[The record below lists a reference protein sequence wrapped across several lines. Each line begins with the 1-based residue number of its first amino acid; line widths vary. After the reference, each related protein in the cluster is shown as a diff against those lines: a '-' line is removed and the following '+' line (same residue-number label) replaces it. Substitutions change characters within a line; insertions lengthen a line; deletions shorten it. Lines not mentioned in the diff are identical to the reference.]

1 MKSPYGFDVTDDC
14 QTCKLRQ
21 AGFFCEMKPQAIKDF
36 DAIKSSAAYPEGALL
51 FLENQEPRGVF
62 VVCQGEVKLTMSSSE
77 GKTLLLRIARAGEIL
92 GLMAVFSGCGYE
104 MTAETLHPSQIAYV
118 RREDFLRFVVKYP
131 EVHQGIIKQL
141 SLNYQRACE
150 QLRMVGLLASA
161 PERLAKL
168 LLEWSADAEET
179 NQGKRITMPLTHKE
193 IAECIGSCR
202 ETVTRTLSDF
212 KQRNVVKLEG
222 SSLFISDRA
231 ALESFVTG
239 S

>member
-1 MKSPYGFDVTDDC
+1 MKAPYGFDVSDDC
-14 QTCKLRQ
+14 PTCKLRHFS
-21 AGFFCEMKPQAIKDF
+21 FFCAMKPQAIKDF
-36 DAIKSSAAYPEGALL
+36 DAIKSNAAYPQGALL
-51 FLENQEPRGVF
+51 FLEKQEPRGVF
-62 VVCQGEVKLTMSSSE
+62 VICQGEVKLTMSSSE
-77 GKTLLLRIARAGEIL
+77 GKTLILRIAKAGEIL
-92 GLMAVFSGCGYE
+92 GLMATLSGCGYE

-118 RREDFLRFVVKYP
+118 RREDFLRFIAKHP
-131 EVHQGIIKQL
+131 EVHEGIIKQL
-141 SLNYQRACE
+141 SSNYLRACE
-150 QLRMVGLLASA
+150 QLRTVGLLASA

-179 NQGKRITMPLTHKE
+179 NQGKRITMPLTHEE

-212 KQRNVVKLEG
+212 KSRNVVKLKG

-239 S
+239 